1 MTTGQALQFLKNKL
15 TPLLGDL
22 ALPQSEQI
30 LQFILS
36 CSRSELYLNLST
48 ELDKSLIPQMSAIL
62 ERSLSGEPLPYI
74 TGKAFFYSRE
84 FAVTPDVLIPRPDTE
99 TLIEAVLANQK
110 QKQCLFADI
119 GTGSG
124 ILSCI
129 LTEHNTGWK
138 AIAVDISFSALKVAR
153 SNCRSGIYFIC
164 ADLLSSF
171 KAMPVL
177 DFIVSNPPYISADEM
192 KVLDSSVSD
201 FEPHRALYGGRDGL
215 DFYRK
220 LALGSSAFLKSE
232 GRIYCEI
239 GYNQELQVREIFKD
253 SGWSDISVIKDLS
266 GNFRVI
272 MATRPQKI

>member
-1 MTTGQALQFLKNKL
+1 
-15 TPLLGDL
+15 
-22 ALPQSEQI
+22 
-30 LQFILS
+30 
-36 CSRSELYLNLST
+36 
-48 ELDKSLIPQMSAIL
+48 
-62 ERSLSGEPLPYI
+62 
-74 TGKAFFYSRE
+74 
-84 FAVTPDVLIPRPDTE
+84 
-99 TLIEAVLANQK
+99 
-110 QKQCLFADI
+110 
-119 GTGSG
+119 
-124 ILSCI
+124 
-129 LTEHNTGWK
+129 
-138 AIAVDISFSALKVAR
+138 
-153 SNCRSGIYFIC
+153 
-164 ADLLSSF
+164 
-171 KAMPVL
+171 MPVL